1 MGESLKL
8 GTLNRFFQQAFFWY
22 TFMDSDMR

>member
-8 GTLNRFFQQAFFWY
+8 GTLNRFFQKAFFWY
-22 TFMDSDMR
+22 TSKGNDMR